1 MAELQLQHEPYAL
14 QAVHDVRPHSPSAS
28 PAGFMSLSAT
38 QLLAIAEEVSAREA
52 DKWASRLADA
62 EQVRCCVVDVRA
74 RRKIVCEV

>member
-1 MAELQLQHEPYAL
+1 
-14 QAVHDVRPHSPSAS
+14 
-28 PAGFMSLSAT
+28 MSLSAT
-38 QLLAIAEEVSAREA
+38 QLLAVAEEVSAREA